1 MSKDNAEK
9 KEIET
14 YVPDWAFVTGRLD
27 STFKML
33 ACPKDKYKEVTI
45 NLTPQPKNLGNG
57 RMSHGLNYSI
67 ARIDLHNGTYGS
79 ASKVFDDATKLAEQI
94 AKRWNEYDSLSADNY
109 QLRDALRWRN
119 IKFELPDYGER
130 VLIETI
136 HFGTHIAWRKYE
148 EYFEGYDRTFENTT
162 IIGWLPI
169 PQLQAKQLLTDN
181 TQEDKK

>member
-1 MSKDNAEK
+1 MTKDKTQE

-57 RMSHGLNYSI
+57 RMSHGFNYSI
-67 ARIDLHNGTYGS
+67 AKIDLHNGTYGS

-94 AKRWNEYDSLSADNY
+94 AKRWNEYNTISAENA
-109 QLRDALRWRN
+109 QLRDALRRLEEDTRFLPKSYRN
-119 IKFELPDYGER
+119 MMNGSISK
-130 VLIETI
+130 
-136 HFGTHIAWRKYE
+136 
-148 EYFEGYDRTFENTT
+148 
-162 IIGWLPI
+162 
-169 PQLQAKQLLTDN
+169 AKGLLTDK
-181 TQEDKK
+181 E

>member
-1 MSKDNAEK
+1 MIKDNAEK

-67 ARIDLHNGTYGS
+67 AKIDLHNGTYGS
-79 ASKVFDDATKLAEQI
+79 ASKVFDDATKLAEEI
-94 AKRWNEYDSLSADNY
+94 AKRWNEYDSIYTENA
-109 QLRDALRWRN
+109 QLREALREIVKHTDDMMNARTDLEYN
-119 IKFELPDYGER
+119 LSSVNR
-130 VLIETI
+130 TNAIE
-136 HFGTHIAWRKYE
+136 
-148 EYFEGYDRTFENTT
+148 
-162 IIGWLPI
+162 
-169 PQLQAKQLLTDN
+169 QAKQLLTDK
-181 TQEDKK
+181 E

>member
-1 MSKDNAEK
+1 MTKDKTQE

-57 RMSHGLNYSI
+57 RISHGFNYSI
-67 ARIDLHNGTYGS
+67 AKIDLHNGTYGS

-94 AKRWNEYDSLSADNY
+94 AKRWNEYDSIYTENIL
-109 QLRDALRWRN
+109 LRDALRRLEEDTRFLPKHYRDMIN
-119 IKFELPDYGER
+119 SSIGKAKEL
-130 VLIETI
+130 LI
-136 HFGTHIAWRKYE
+136 
-148 EYFEGYDRTFENTT
+148 
-162 IIGWLPI
+162 
-169 PQLQAKQLLTDN
+169 
-181 TQEDKK
+181 DK

>member
-1 MSKDNAEK
+1 MPKDKTQE

-45 NLTPQPKNLGNG
+45 NLTPQPQNLGNG

-67 ARIDLHNGTYGS
+67 AKIDLHNGTYGS

-94 AKRWNEYDSLSADNY
+94 VKRWNEYDSLYTENIL
-109 QLRDALRWRN
+109 LRDALRRLEEDTRFLPKYYRDMIN
-119 IKFELPDYGER
+119 SSIDKAKEL
-130 VLIETI
+130 LI
-136 HFGTHIAWRKYE
+136 
-148 EYFEGYDRTFENTT
+148 
-162 IIGWLPI
+162 
-169 PQLQAKQLLTDN
+169 
-181 TQEDKK
+181 DK

>member
-1 MSKDNAEK
+1 MTKDKTQE

-57 RMSHGLNYSI
+57 RISHGFNYSI
-67 ARIDLHNGTYGS
+67 AKIDLHNGTYGS

-94 AKRWNEYDSLSADNY
+94 AKRWNEYNTISAEND
-109 QLRDALRWRN
+109 QLRDALRRLEEDTRFLPKSYRN
-119 IKFELPDYGER
+119 MMNGSISK
-130 VLIETI
+130 
-136 HFGTHIAWRKYE
+136 
-148 EYFEGYDRTFENTT
+148 
-162 IIGWLPI
+162 
-169 PQLQAKQLLTDN
+169 AKGLLTDK
-181 TQEDKK
+181 E